1 MAQLMISRTFSAEHG
16 TSSRHISHY
25 EVQVMVSGEVI
36 LGFTNHCDS
45 VLLEC
50 RLNAICADL
59 ENSYLDE
66 RMGRATHEMVA
77 FWVFQHIGVVIDRVV
92 VSGDQ
97 MTVTVDRHDFLRH
110 NYDSVLCQQKAT
122 SAFLHGDLATAE
134 VLLNEAIQKDADNEE
149 AYFLRGRV
157 YRYTGEYVKA
167 ANDFRKVIQLRPEW
181 SEGYRN
187 MGNML
192 LFQKKYEAML
202 PYFREAVRLAPY
214 SSLATN
220 NLGYAHGCVGQWEDA
235 YYFCFRAVKLNP
247 VYYEAYLDL
256 ACACENLERHDE
268 AEHYRRIVSQLKS
281 ACSGYQL
288 ADAEDK
294 LTLYV
299 EVASVDDANSCVS
312 NEVC

>member
-1 MAQLMISRTFSAEHG
+1 
-16 TSSRHISHY
+16 
-25 EVQVMVSGEVI
+25 
-36 LGFTNHCDS
+36 
-45 VLLEC
+45 
-50 RLNAICADL
+50 
-59 ENSYLDE
+59 
-66 RMGRATHEMVA
+66 
-77 FWVFQHIGVVIDRVV
+77 
-92 VSGDQ
+92 
-97 MTVTVDRHDFLRH
+97 
-110 NYDSVLCQQKAT
+110 
-122 SAFLHGDLATAE
+122 
-134 VLLNEAIQKDADNEE
+134 
-149 AYFLRGRV
+149 
-157 YRYTGEYVKA
+157 
-167 ANDFRKVIQLRPEW
+167 
-181 SEGYRN
+181 
-187 MGNML
+187 
-192 LFQKKYEAML
+192 ML